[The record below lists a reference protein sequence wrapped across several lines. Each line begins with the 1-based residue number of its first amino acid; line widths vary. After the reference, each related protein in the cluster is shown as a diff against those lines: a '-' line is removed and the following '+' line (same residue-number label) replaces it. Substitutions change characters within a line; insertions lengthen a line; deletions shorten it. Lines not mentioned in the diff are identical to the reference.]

1 MPYTVTG
8 KGSYEGTV
16 QKTFTIQK
24 ADPAIGNVTYGGGV
38 LYESTALNSIT
49 LNRSNT
55 TVPGTLK
62 LDAGQTLRAD
72 VSSYKWTFTPDDA
85 DNYETV
91 TGTVQLTVQAD
102 TLTGLSIQTN
112 PSKTAYVYGE
122 TFDKTGLVLE
132 AAYESGNRVS
142 VSAEE
147 ITVVTTG
154 PLTCDTT
161 AVVVSYQGMT
171 CQVSV
176 TVGKAT
182 YSGQTTVTGTIWA
195 NATGEVRL
203 PQPPDGATFGDPV
216 YSVGSD
222 TVVRVEITGN
232 TLAYEGGSGITKG
245 QEYEITVPVNGGTN
259 YENYTITV
267 TLIGTD
273 KKVPTGAPTLSTT
286 TITYGQSLSTITL
299 SGSMQDGAETV
310 TGTFTWDAPTTTPDA
325 GSYEAQWTFTPDNGD
340 LYVSVSGTTAITV
353 NKATPRG
360 TPKYTA
366 ITTSG
371 KTLADAGLT
380 TEGGT
385 FSVPGTVSW
394 EQADTTQVQAN
405 TAYTWKFT
413 PTDSSNYNTL
423 TGSIELWHQS
433 SSSGG
438 ASSGGGSSSG
448 SKTETTTNPDG
459 STTTTVT
466 KPDGTVTTTT
476 TDPAGN
482 KTEVVANPDGTSK
495 TTIENKDGSGSVT
508 VVDENGNVVS
518 SATLSQAA
526 VEAAQEKGEAVALP
540 IPEVP
545 AATDRESAP
554 TVTVD
559 LPVGGSV
566 KVEIPVEDVT
576 AGTVAV
582 IVKANGTEEVIKT
595 SLTTE
600 TGVAVTL
607 SDGDTVKVVDN
618 SKTFD
623 DVPGNYW
630 GAEAVAF
637 ASSRELF
644 AGTSATTFAPDTAM
658 TRAMI
663 VTVLARFEGVDTST
677 GSTWYEA
684 GRQWAMQNG
693 VSDGTNMDAS
703 LTREQLATML
713 WRYAGSPGASADL
726 SGYTDAASVS
736 DWAAP
741 AMAWCVE
748 QGIIGGTSTTTL
760 SPQGEA
766 TRAQVATI
774 LMRFI
779 EGNQ

>member
-1 MPYTVTG
+1 M
-8 KGSYEGTV
+8 
-16 QKTFTIQK
+16 
-24 ADPAIGNVTYGGGV
+24 
-38 LYESTALNSIT
+38 
-49 LNRSNT
+49 
-55 TVPGTLK
+55 
-62 LDAGQTLRAD
+62 
-72 VSSYKWTFTPDDA
+72 
-85 DNYETV
+85 
-91 TGTVQLTVQAD
+91 
-102 TLTGLSIQTN
+102 
-112 PSKTAYVYGE
+112 
-122 TFDKTGLVLE
+122 
-132 AAYESGNRVS
+132 
-142 VSAEE
+142 
-147 ITVVTTG
+147 
-154 PLTCDTT
+154 
-161 AVVVSYQGMT
+161 
-171 CQVSV
+171 
-176 TVGKAT
+176 
-182 YSGQTTVTGTIWA
+182 
-195 NATGEVRL
+195 
-203 PQPPDGATFGDPV
+203 
-216 YSVGSD
+216 
-222 TVVRVEITGN
+222 
-232 TLAYEGGSGITKG
+232 
-245 QEYEITVPVNGGTN
+245 
-259 YENYTITV
+259 
-267 TLIGTD
+267 
-273 KKVPTGAPTLSTT
+273 
-286 TITYGQSLSTITL
+286 
-299 SGSMQDGAETV
+299 
-310 TGTFTWDAPTTTPDA
+310 TGTFAWADPDAAPNA
-325 GSYEAQWTFTPDNGD
+325 GSYEAPWTFAPDNGD
-340 LYVSVSGTTAITV
+340 LYEPGSGTVTITV

-385 FSVPGTVSW
+385 FSVPGTVAW
-394 EQADTTQVQAN
+394 EQPDTTQVQAN

-582 IVKANGTEEVIKT
+582 IVKANGTKEVIKT

-658 TRAMI
+658 TRTMI
-663 VTVLARFEGVDTST
+663 VTVLARFEGVDTTT

-684 GRQWAMQNG
+684 GQQWAVENG
-693 VSDGTNMDAS
+693 ISDGTNMDAS

-713 WRYAGSPGASADL
+713 YRYAQSKGYDTTQGGMAVREYADFEQI
-726 SGYTDAASVS
+726 S
-736 DWAAP
+736 DYAVEAMTWA
-741 AMAWCVE
+741 VNT
-748 QGIIGGTSTTTL
+748 GLISGTSTTTL